1 MRPCADPGRSQR
13 LQKRGSDSDS
23 GRMLSHSSVEELV
36 GRGLEEFPCPTF
48 VEEGD
53 HGSEDGY
60 VEQLLI
66 LKSVDS
72 IRLSKFNQFNSHLL
86 AMPWW
91 GEHS

>member
-23 GRMLSHSSVEELV
+23 GRMLSHRSVEELV

-53 HGSEDGY
+53 HGGEEGCGGFCCCLGGTGCFRA
-60 VEQLLI
+60 EEHI
-66 LKSVDS
+66 CCGTGLKY
-72 IRLSKFNQFNSHLL
+72 FCC
-86 AMPWW
+86 
-91 GEHS
+91 